1 MYQNKEQNVLYQ
13 FSKIKEQNT
22 LYQNKEQNVLYQ
34 FSKIKS
40 KILFIR
46 IKSKM
51 LFIRIKSNCSLSRIK
66 SKTRI
71 KRSHLESICSLNGAG
86 LYNCN
91 CNCNGFREHA
101 LGGYGQPPD
110 QLFLKYLVHRAVSFV
125 CKNLCSR
132 VVSIHCYGHQIKS
145 TSKFLF
151 TVLKK
156 IYDRYH
162 I

>member
-1 MYQNKEQNVLYQ
+1 MYQNKEQKVLHQ

-71 KRSHLESICSLNGAG
+71 KRSRLESVCSSNGAP
-86 LYNCN
+86 LYNIIHYN
-91 CNCNGFREHA
+91 NIAQTDSNQEN
-101 LGGYGQPPD
+101 
-110 QLFLKYLVHRAVSFV
+110 
-125 CKNLCSR
+125 KNLIRDRKTMS
-132 VVSIHCYGHQIKS
+132 VK
-145 TSKFLF
+145 
-151 TVLKK
+151 VLK
-156 IYDRYH
+156 
-162 I
+162 